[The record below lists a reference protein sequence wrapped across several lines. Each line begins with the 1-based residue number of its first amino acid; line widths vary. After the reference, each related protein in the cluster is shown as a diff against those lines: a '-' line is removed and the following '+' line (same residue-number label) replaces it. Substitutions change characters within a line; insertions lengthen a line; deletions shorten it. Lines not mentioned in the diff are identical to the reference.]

1 MRSQDESSSTL
12 NLTEK
17 ATEFRYTYVIWTQ
30 KYNRISDFF
39 LLTNSRCENCWSVWS
54 DEYKLKNHI
63 KLEHEIQSCK
73 ICNIEDEAFIEKF
86 TREELDEHLTKKH
99 PSANFQCL
107 ICVKNKNGEIIFDN
121 IEYLKC
127 HLAVGKR
134 RGVYALKIWN

>member
-1 MRSQDESSSTL
+1 M
-12 NLTEK
+12 
-17 ATEFRYTYVIWTQ
+17 
-30 KYNRISDFF
+30 
-39 LLTNSRCENCWSVWS
+39 
-54 DEYKLKNHI
+54 KNHI
-63 KLEHEIQSCK
+63 KLEHEIQSCI

-121 IEYLKC
+121 IEYLRC

-134 RGVYALKIWN
+134 RALKMLELTQPKPPFFTLLTKEVSHS